1 MISHFV
7 HDTQSVRIHDSVVVS
22 RGTSK
27 CHTTL
32 DSSNDILAASEL
44 PPPGP
49 DHYAARRKLWLTPR
63 HAVVSSPPESSTSRQ
78 RLEKLLSSPG
88 AAESDDVWDN
98 GIEKVWK
105 GLNAGGR
112 FKRRLPMAL
121 IIKIVHAA
129 WLRDDTWPPGGVAPE
144 PDDVAPDSDDMLL
157 DNEPPPKPSQFY
169 PPLSVP
175 ITEGS
180 SSVTTPWLTVNR
192 DDGKLDEDSVSGMA
206 SR

>member
-1 MISHFV
+1 VVKREQESPVCQLERSYVSKVHGPRGPWTLIRSSQAVSFRFPFSMISHFV

-49 DHYAARRKLWLTPR
+49 DHYAAQRKLWLTPR

-121 IIKIVHAA
+121 IVC
-129 WLRDDTWPPGGVAPE
+129 P
-144 PDDVAPDSDDMLL
+144 
-157 DNEPPPKPSQFY
+157 
-169 PPLSVP
+169 
-175 ITEGS
+175 
-180 SSVTTPWLTVNR
+180 
-192 DDGKLDEDSVSGMA
+192 
-206 SR
+206 